1 MAQPV
6 LKFLGH
12 ALFFSMGFIVS
23 VKGKIASPA
32 EAPIFVVAPHS
43 TFFDGIACVVA
54 GLPSMVSRNENVQ
67 VPLIGRLL
75 RAVQPVLVSRVDPDS
90 RKNTINEIIRRATS
104 GGEWPQEPSS
114 QEFLCSQSS
123 SDTQTSWI
131 L

>member
-12 ALFFSMGFIVS
+12 VLFFSMGFVVS
-23 VKGKIASPA
+23 VKGKIASPV

-67 VPLIGRLL
+67 VPLIGSKYL
-75 RAVQPVLVSRVDPDS
+75 
-90 RKNTINEIIRRATS
+90 
-104 GGEWPQEPSS
+104 
-114 QEFLCSQSS
+114 
-123 SDTQTSWI
+123 
-131 L
+131 